1 LQQLFKTPLDDYN
14 FIIHLKAAVVP
25 RAHEAV
31 TPDATAWQS
40 KYKNA
45 SSLKSS
51 SATYGNELR
60 VDFDPVAMYLREVE
74 VRFPCRLLPPVVVS
88 ASR

>member
-1 LQQLFKTPLDDYN
+1 MTPLEDYS
-14 FIIHLKAAVVP
+14 FLIHLKSAILP
-25 RAHEAV
+25 RAHQAIA
-31 TPDATAWQS
+31 PDTATWQS

-45 SSLKSS
+45 KSLKSS

-74 VRFPCRLLPPVVVS
+74 VRLISCHCQ
-88 ASR
+88 